1 MLLPPTKKPEIS
13 RGHISSVQHV
23 RESCDPAASHSPEAY
38 TSSTTNRR
46 SLDRSTPLPIRL
58 IPIET
63 VCEMLGLKR
72 SATLGMVADG
82 IIPRPIKFGTSRR
95 ASARW
100 IEQEIVDFIMTKA
113 AERKTASASSCRAEV
128 TK

>member
-1 MLLPPTKKPEIS
+1 MLLPQTKKPETS
-13 RGHISSVQHV
+13 RGHKSSVQHV

-38 TSSTTNRR
+38 TSSTTNRP
-46 SLDRSTPLPIRL
+46 SLNRSTPLPIRL

-72 SATLGMVADG
+72 SATLAMVANG
-82 IIPRPIKFGTSRR
+82 TLTKPLKFGTSRR

-100 IEQEIVDFIMTKA
+100 IEQEIVDFIMKMA
-113 AERKTASASSCRAEV
+113 AERDITTTNSRRKEV
-128 TK
+128 TE

>member
-1 MLLPPTKKPEIS
+1 MGNKNLAEKHDEELKFE
-13 RGHISSVQHV
+13 SSSKGCALSPLHA
-23 RESCDPAASHSPEAY
+23 PAVSNTASGQ
-38 TSSTTNRR
+38 
-46 SLDRSTPLPIRL
+46 LPIRL

-82 IIPRPIKFGTSRR
+82 ILPKPLKFGTSRR

-113 AERKTASASSCRAEV
+113 AERKTASSTSCRTEV
-128 TK
+128 NR